1 MDMDMDVSVSVGPRV
16 TYVEG
21 FVGRR
26 DERTCGAVSCRVA
39 RAPARG
45 QPSECQ
51 CAQCPINYGPYSIYS
66 KRIIRHSGLTPRR
79 ALSIDDRDGSTHKL
93 KTRADT
99 YGRTRYTIVVHP
111 LDRDRDS
118 CPLMC
123 ASVRLRGRAVSP
135 PTLSLSPHRTYPI
148 KGPQNIHPSPSSV
161 IESSS
166 TRKISSI
173 SPGGD
178 LREISGRGTC
188 LGV

>member
-1 MDMDMDVSVSVGPRV
+1 VAGRSPTPLTPPRL
-16 TYVEG
+16 G
-21 FVGRR
+21 G
-26 DERTCGAVSCRVA
+26 ERGSGHPGSRVLA
-39 RAPARG
+39 G
-45 QPSECQ
+45 HSCQ
-51 CAQCPINYGPYSIYS
+51 CAQCPIKYGPYSIYS
-66 KRIIRHSGLTPRR
+66 KKLYGTTLTRVTDRTDTTSIEHRR
-79 ALSIDDRDGSTHKL
+79 SRWVHTQTQ
-93 KTRADT
+93 TRQDT
-99 YGRTRYTIVVHP
+99 YSRTRYTYTIVVHP
-111 LDRDRDS
+111 PDRDRDS